1 MKKENT
7 VGDIQFWNTV
17 IQDYKAKAGKERS
30 LRRRIILAK
39 CLNDARGYLKYAES
53 KILHKALIVLVL
65 TVIIFVSG
73 CQTVKAGL
81 YGTGRLA
88 GAAGQDAKWIAE
100 KLADNIQ
107 VQEGK

>member
-1 MKKENT
+1 MRTEI
-7 VGDIQFWNTV
+7 GDIQFWNTV

-65 TVIIFVSG
+65 AVILVSG
-73 CQTVKAGL
+73 CASTIRGIGQMAQGVGQ
-81 YGTGRLA
+81 GTGTIITGA
-88 GAAGQDAKWIAE
+88 GNYLVE
-100 KLADNIQ
+100 EM
-107 VQEGK
+107 EGK